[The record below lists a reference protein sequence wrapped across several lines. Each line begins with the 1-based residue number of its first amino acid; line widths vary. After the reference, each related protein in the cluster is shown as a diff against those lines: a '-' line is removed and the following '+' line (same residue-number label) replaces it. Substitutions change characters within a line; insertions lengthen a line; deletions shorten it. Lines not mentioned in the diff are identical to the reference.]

1 MVGASR
7 IFSLASTTAVC
18 PTLKRLGAL
27 VLQSELCGWPGVAA
41 TGVAVGVST
50 DPAVDVE
57 VGATVV
63 GALVASVVG
72 VSGEPDDVDV
82 GSTVTVAASVGT
94 EVGVNVGGRVADSTT
109 DGTADGALVSVA
121 SGGTTV
127 AVGVE
132 GAGFVAQPRRSMRIR
147 ITTRMKATID
157 LNRS

>member
-27 VLQSELCGWPGVAA
+27 VLQSVLAGWPDVSAAGVGVGVSAVPAA
-41 TGVAVGVST
+41 DVAVGS
-50 DPAVDVE
+50 
-57 VGATVV
+57 TVV
-63 GALVASVVG
+63 GVVVASVVG
-72 VSGEPDDVDV
+72 VSPEFDDIVDV
-82 GSTVTVAASVGT
+82 GWTVAASVGT
-94 EVGVNVGGRVADSTT
+94 EVGVNVGGSVADSTT
-109 DGTADGALVSVA
+109 DGIGDGALVSVA

-132 GAGFVAQPRRSMRIR
+132 GAWFVAHPRRSMRIR
-147 ITTRMKATID
+147 ITTRMKVTID